1 MHTQMR
7 AVHAP
12 QTVMQSCASC
22 LVQFRHSLCPALCTK
37 CGNECRGRKLMRL
50 FDRSETNAT
59 RSIRSSPLPSL
70 PFPRTPKGTRSKRKR
85 NERKKREKKEK
96 TRTRDRSA
104 NGEFSRIIEHA
115 RGDKIREHGKQ
126 DQGDQDNGMLFVG
139 DDRIVMRRIV
149 ALDGKKVWT
158 REKINPIRAFDD
170 RSGIEEKRRGG
181 EDSFDLTTGPGFPIV
196 VISREWNKRGW
207 GGRGR

>member
-1 MHTQMR
+1 
-7 AVHAP
+7 
-12 QTVMQSCASC
+12 
-22 LVQFRHSLCPALCTK
+22 
-37 CGNECRGRKLMRL
+37 
-50 FDRSETNAT
+50 
-59 RSIRSSPLPSL
+59 
-70 PFPRTPKGTRSKRKR
+70 
-85 NERKKREKKEK
+85 
-96 TRTRDRSA
+96 
-104 NGEFSRIIEHA
+104 
-115 RGDKIREHGKQ
+115 
-126 DQGDQDNGMLFVG
+126 MLFVG

-207 GGRGR
+207 GGGAVNRGERETVWTEIAGRIERASERTTVESWKGFSGGSKCSSTDRGGEFSVEIIDVSRVIDELEPGTRNIHTRGNACARTSGLGRW